1 MRISIARIIGLLN
14 IIFGLIILSFLLWY
28 LYSPEK
34 NSSGDVFLE
43 DLLWFV
49 PAYLLLGVG
58 LLSLYGSK
66 LSLRI
71 AAWSAFLLITPSILL
86 TLVYLNRSGEL
97 IILGAIIYGIPL
109 FLISGICAF
118 FLNRESNRIVEG
130 EGFREKST
138 LVLMISTMVLALLLS
153 ILPIKRVVA
162 DKAFRQKTETLKTKT
177 SISNWNDTLVSEEN
191 SAGCTQLQLAKKIQ
205 VHFDIVVPDGEQ
217 QFILDVLRSQRGTGV
232 SQAFSGKEMTD
243 NFQEMIFK
251 KKGIDKSLVSGTHA
265 FTLEISPCLFES
277 DTTAISYLINVELH
291 PLGAKY
297 LGTNDLLY
305 NSNLGQ
311 DFVTKKYSV
320 EELR

>member
-109 FLISGICAF
+109 FLISGICTF
-118 FLNRESNRIVEG
+118 FLNRESNRIMGE

-138 LVLMISTMVLALLLS
+138 LVLMISTVVLALLIS
-153 ILPIKRVVA
+153 IIPVKRLVA
-162 DKAFRQKTETLKTKT
+162 DEAFRRKTETLK
-177 SISNWNDTLVSEEN
+177 SQASVGNWSESLITNDDSSTCNQPRL
-191 SAGCTQLQLAKKIQ
+191 TKKIQ
-205 VHFDIVVPDGEQ
+205 VKFNIIVPDG
-217 QFILDVLRSQRGTGV
+217 
-232 SQAFSGKEMTD
+232 
-243 NFQEMIFK
+243 
-251 KKGIDKSLVSGTHA
+251 
-265 FTLEISPCLFES
+265 
-277 DTTAISYLINVELH
+277 
-291 PLGAKY
+291 
-297 LGTNDLLY
+297 
-305 NSNLGQ
+305 
-311 DFVTKKYSV
+311 
-320 EELR
+320 